1 MSAKSSWLLTASLV
15 CILLI
20 GSSHRVAG
28 QTVIARENFDGG
40 SLNLITGFDPITQ
53 NLDGGPGDYYGVA
66 SLAAWPQG
74 FPPGIPFSL
83 CDDTVAD
90 VSNQGTSTAFPADR
104 EGIFG
109 SAADFLN
116 QFFAI
121 SDTREWTDGGGPLV
135 ASWTF
140 DISSAGNSPLQLKID
155 LGQQADG
162 NSFSGVTEGAI
173 LVEYSIDG
181 GAFQTA
187 ITCDSFDSAGSG
199 FTYRAMDSGD
209 VPVAAFVMQAT
220 GPAGVT
226 KISAETGLADSNQI
240 LDKTPNLSSANA
252 GRLDTFIADLNG
264 VGSTIEIR
272 ISTAVRFE
280 AAAFDNL
287 EICAIEPTFVQ
298 GDANGDGVLDFL
310 DIDAFV
316 LALIDPSAYAIQFPD
331 IDPAVVLDY
340 NDDDQFSFLDI
351 DGFIE
356 DLLGG

>member
-1 MSAKSSWLLTASLV
+1 MSAKSWWSLTTGLV
-15 CILLI
+15 FVIL
-20 GSSHRVAG
+20 SSHSGLVFG

-40 SLNLITGFDPITQ
+40 AINLITGFDPLTQ

-90 VSNQGTSTAFPADR
+90 VSNQGAGSAFPTDR

-109 SAADFLN
+109 AAADFQN

-121 SDTREWTDGGGPLV
+121 SDTREWTDGGTPLV

-140 DISSAGNSPLQLKID
+140 DISATGNNPLQLKID

-162 NSFSGVTEGAI
+162 NSFNGVTEGAI
-173 LVEYSIDG
+173 LIEYSIDG
-181 GAFQTA
+181 GPFQTA
-187 ITCDSFDSAGSG
+187 ISCDSFDSSGSG
-199 FTYRAMDSGD
+199 FSYRPMDSGD
-209 VPVAAFVMQAT
+209 LPVTAFVMQAT

-226 KISAETGLADSNQI
+226 KISAETGLADSNQF
-240 LDKTPNLSSANA
+240 LDKTPNQSSANA
-252 GRLDTFIADLNG
+252 GRLDTFIADLA
-264 VGSTIEIR
+264 GSGSSIEIR
-272 ISTAVRFE
+272 ISTAIRFE

-287 EICAIEPTFVQ
+287 EIVRIDPSFVQ
-298 GDANGDGVLDFL
+298 GDANGDGALDFL

-316 LALIDPSAYAIQFPD
+316 LALIDPNAYAIQYPEV
-331 IDPAVVLDY
+331 DPAIVLDY
-340 NDDDQFSFLDI
+340 NNDDQFSFLDI
-351 DGFIE
+351 DGFID